1 MFGLT
6 FEKLFV
12 VAIVAGLVI
21 GPTRLPAYAQRLADT
36 VGSFRA
42 FMDASR
48 ARAAADLGE
57 WTELDPRRYDP
68 RRLVREAL
76 DAPAAYPPS
85 VYAEAARVRPG
96 QRYLVTGSAAH
107 PQRVLLDSLPPDDP
121 RRLAAQPLE
130 NPSAP
135 ASSLSVPTT
144 SLPTGTT

>member
-36 VGSFRA
+36 VRSFRA
-42 FMDASR
+42 FMEATR

-57 WTELDPRRYDP
+57 WAELDPRRYDP

-85 VYAEAARVRPG
+85 AHAEAARVRPG

-107 PQRVLLDSLPPDDP
+107 PQRVLLASLPPDDP
-121 RRLAAQPLE
+121 RRLAAQPLAS
-130 NPSAP
+130 PSAP
-135 ASSLSVPTT
+135 ASSA
-144 SLPTGTT
+144 PTGTA